1 MSQDEVFLVSDWSM
15 KYLPRKYREDQSDW
29 FAKRGLP
36 WHITMAF
43 RKSDEVIESLGF
55 VHIFQSQIAQD
66 SLTTA
71 AIIIDVINCIQTMK
85 GSNLSFHLWSDNAGC
100 YKSSEMMALLLQNGN
115 IASYDFCE
123 SQNGK
128 GPCDRTGATLKS
140 AIRRFINQGNDVLT
154 AFAMKKGIET
164 TMKKVKYRVSVVE
177 YNPPKKTAFKGIPAI
192 GSYSNF
198 QFEEQG
204 IRVWKA
210 HGVGPGLLIAK
221 EKIPTIPF
229 EPLTVLKEPDQIG
242 FHPIIGSK
250 HSTDLREKSNQQDE
264 TETQALFTC
273 TNDGCLASFDNDEAL
288 TNHIIVGKCC
298 LELDHKSSINSD
310 VTKHIYLQ
318 KIAECSI
325 IQTAVCLSAET
336 KQLEPSNNQE
346 NQLPSGWALKDERKC
361 KRFNDNQKNYLTEKF
376 NVGLT
381 TGRKE
386 DPFIVSESMLNEKNT
401 DGTRRFTYNEIL
413 SVQQITSF
421 FSRMN
426 KKGKCLEDSDA
437 IRESEICKLLKS
449 DS

>member
-1 MSQDEVFLVSDWSM
+1 
-15 KYLPRKYREDQSDW
+15 
-29 FAKRGLP
+29 
-36 WHITMAF
+36 
-43 RKSDEVIESLGF
+43 
-55 VHIFQSQIAQD
+55 
-66 SLTTA
+66 
-71 AIIIDVINCIQTMK
+71 
-85 GSNLSFHLWSDNAGC
+85 
-100 YKSSEMMALLLQNGN
+100 MMALLYANGS

-164 TMKKVKYRVSVVE
+164 AMTKVKYRVSVVE
-177 YNPPKKTAFKGIPAI
+177 YNPSKKTAFKGIPAI

-221 EKIPTIPF
+221 EKIPTIPI

-250 HSTDLREKSNQQDE
+250 NSTDLREKSNQEDE
-264 TETQALFTC
+264 TENQALFTC

-310 VTKHIYLQ
+310 VTGHIYLQ

-336 KQLEPSNNQE
+336 KQIEPSNNQE
-346 NQLPSGWALKDERKC
+346 NQHPSGWALKDERKC
-361 KRFNDNQKNYLTEKF
+361 NRFNDNQKNYLTEKF

-386 DPFIVSESMLNEKNT
+386 DPFLVSESMLNEKNT
-401 DGTRRFTYNEIL
+401 DGTRRFTYDEIL

-426 KKGKCLEDSDA
+426 KKGKCVEDSDA
-437 IRESEICKLLKS
+437 IRESEICKLRSQILENN
-449 DS
+449 